1 MDERR
6 DKTAINGRKTM
17 KILVIM
23 GSPRKGHT
31 FRACEEFRELL
42 QQECAA
48 EFEYLWIKDAHL
60 LPCKGCLSCFGRGED
75 TCPNRD
81 DVPALEQK
89 MREADAVVFASPV
102 YGFNVTGL
110 MKTFIDR
117 FSYFFHRPR
126 FFDKKAFVLATAG
139 VMGLN
144 DVLSYLEKVAGLW
157 GFEVVGTAGLI
168 MTNDNPTRSLA
179 EKNKKILKK
188 AAKEFSTALQR
199 NKRKSP
205 GIMDV
210 IIFHSVRAAFSQ
222 LERVSPF
229 DYQYWKNK
237 GWFSPGVRYFVDI
250 PVNPLFLAAGRIAGW
265 LTLRQVRKNTTLE

>member
-1 MDERR
+1 
-6 DKTAINGRKTM
+6 M

-23 GSPRKGHT
+23 GSPRKGNT
-31 FRACEEFRELL
+31 FRACEEFREIL
-42 QQECAA
+42 QQECTA
-48 EFEYLWIKDAHL
+48 EFEYLWLKDAHL
-60 LPCKGCLSCFGRGED
+60 LPCRGCLSCFSRGEEK
-75 TCPNRD
+75 CPNRD
-81 DVPALEQK
+81 DAPAFEQK
-89 MREADAVVFASPV
+89 MLDADAVIFASPV

-139 VMGLN
+139 VIGLS
-144 DVLSYLEKVAGLW
+144 DALRYLDKVAGLW

-168 MTNDNPTRSLA
+168 MKDDNQSRSLS
-179 EKNKKILKK
+179 EQNKKILMKS
-188 AAKEFSTALQR
+188 AIEFSNALQR

-205 GIMDV
+205 GIIDV
-210 IIFHSVRAAFSQ
+210 IIFHSSRSAFSQ

-237 GWFSPGVRYFVDI
+237 GWFSPGVRYSSTYRSIHCSSRSEELQD
-250 PVNPLFLAAGRIAGW
+250 G
-265 LTLRQVRKNTTLE
+265 

>member
-1 MDERR
+1 
-6 DKTAINGRKTM
+6 
-17 KILVIM
+17 
-23 GSPRKGHT
+23 
-31 FRACEEFRELL
+31 
-42 QQECAA
+42 
-48 EFEYLWIKDAHL
+48 
-60 LPCKGCLSCFGRGED
+60 
-75 TCPNRD
+75 
-81 DVPALEQK
+81 

-139 VMGLN
+139 VIGLN
-144 DVLSYLEKVAGLW
+144 DALRYLEKVAGLW
-157 GFEVVGTAGLI
+157 GFEVVGTAGVI
-168 MTNDNPTRSLA
+168 MTNDMTRSLA
-179 EKNKKILKK
+179 EKNKKILTK

-205 GIMDV
+205 GLVDV
-210 IIFHSVRAAFSQ
+210 ILFHSSRAAFSQ
-222 LERVSPF
+222 LEKVSPF